1 MISYYYSKFFAD
13 DTGDD
18 GMAGI
23 TFPKGDDGRWPC
35 PWPGCTQSLSALSSA
50 RRHYKQSHMEQQPQ
64 ACKVCH
70 SEFKNQAACD
80 NHMKQV
86 HNITN
91 KELKMA
97 KFEPM
102 SEDGLH
108 GLYALE
114 NGKSLCSV
122 CSTALSTVG
131 SGKRHYKNVHMGIKQ
146 GAEGGAA
153 SASGGSAMD
162 EAFEELAMKLEY

>member
-1 MISYYYSKFFAD
+1 MKRPKLDGPDDADLAMAHIRFSK
-13 DTGDD
+13 GE
-18 GMAGI
+18 
-23 TFPKGDDGRWPC
+23 DGRWPC
-35 PWPGCTQSLSALSSA
+35 PWPGCGQSLSAQSSV
-50 RRHYKQSHMEQQPQ
+50 RRHYKQTHMEQLPQ

-70 SEFKNQAACD
+70 NEFRNSAACD

-102 SEDGLH
+102 SEDGQH

-114 NGKSLCSV
+114 NGKSLCTV

-131 SGKRHYKNVHMGIKQ
+131 SGKRHYKNVHLGIKQ
-146 GAEGGAA
+146 GAEGGAVA
-153 SASGGSAMD
+153 NGTTRMC
-162 EAFEELAMKLEY
+162 